1 MITDIKNYLKSKT
14 NIKNGLFLVLCLVLV
29 HYGLYYGI
37 LTNVRVM
44 IIAGV
49 FIVARSIYLT
59 RIPFDINMLFLFEGF
74 VVKALL
80 DQHTGKAWKV
90 PTTLAMPVLMYL
102 FGKYLVAVRSTKKTK
117 TVTKITPEGPVK
129 AEVANPTVEK
139 TTGVFTAC
147 ERAVLSAFSVAIGMT
162 IYGLMNYHL
171 TRENQVIAR
180 MGYYFLAFRDGE
192 FSSKNTFLFSFIPVA
207 SIVVAIL
214 VFVFYK
220 LAAKNQR
227 LNKIKHF
234 VLLGVFIVIS
244 IIAIR
249 IYVGDIRFEAFKE
262 GVHLMVMQHW
272 GNFTFTVLELDTSGN
287 MWLDYGRESGIMVL
301 IPILIFFGLTIK
313 DTIQLALNK
322 SVGIFT
328 KTLLITA
335 FVLFNVYYFIESD
348 AFVFQFYWFVGLAV
362 SGAISV
368 LRLSGKED

>member
-1 MITDIKNYLKSKT
+1 MIADIKNYFKSKA
-14 NIKNGLFLVLCLVLV
+14 NIKNGLFLIFCLVLV

-37 LTNVRVM
+37 LTNVRIM

-49 FIVARSIYLT
+49 FIIARSIYLT
-59 RIPFDINMLFLFEGF
+59 RIPFDIGMLFLFEGF
-74 VVKALL
+74 VVKAML

-102 FGKYLVAVRSTKKTK
+102 FGKLLVAVRSTKKTK
-117 TVTKITPEGPVK
+117 TVTKITPEGSV
-129 AEVANPTVEK
+129 EVQVDNPTAEE
-139 TTGVFTAC
+139 TAGVFTAC
-147 ERAVLSAFSVAIGMT
+147 ERAVLAFFGVAIGMT

-171 TRENQVIAR
+171 TRENQIIAR

-192 FSSKNTFLFSFIPVA
+192 FSSKNTFLFSFSPIV
-207 SIVVAIL
+207 SIVVAFL
-214 VFVFYK
+214 AFAFYK
-220 LAAKNQR
+220 LAARNER
-227 LNKIKHF
+227 VNKIKHF
-234 VLLGVFIVIS
+234 ILLSVFVVIAL
-244 IIAIR
+244 IAIR

-262 GVHLMVMQHW
+262 GVQLMVIQHW
-272 GNFTFTVLELDTSGN
+272 GNFNFTVLELDTSGN

-322 SVGIFT
+322 AVGIFT
-328 KTLLITA
+328 KTLLISA

-348 AFVFQFYWFVGLAV
+348 AFIFQLYWFIGLAV